1 METKQ
6 FQSAAQVSLHTY
18 NKKILLKNMEFI
30 LILVVCLCLML
41 PSSVLSV
48 DVTSACYVNS
58 GIGELKNSRVKYE
71 TIYVERVDLAAM
83 QSGRMEQVTEL
94 VPDTEQRL
102 DVPLDV
108 QNTGNELCTFNGY
121 C

>member
-1 METKQ
+1 MD
-6 FQSAAQVSLHTY
+6 L
-18 NKKILLKNMEFI
+18 I
-30 LILVVCLCLML
+30 LILVYCLCLML
-41 PSSVLSV
+41 PSSVVSV

-94 VPDTEQRL
+94 VPDTKQRL
-102 DVPLDV
+102 DV
-108 QNTGNELCTFNGY
+108 QITGNDLCTFNGY
-121 C
+121 CKQCVVGKVSASELASVFS

>member
-1 METKQ
+1 MD
-6 FQSAAQVSLHTY
+6 
-18 NKKILLKNMEFI
+18 FI
-30 LILVVCLCLML
+30 LILVVCLCLMP

-83 QSGRMEQVTEL
+83 QSG
-94 VPDTEQRL
+94 
-102 DVPLDV
+102 
-108 QNTGNELCTFNGY
+108 
-121 C
+121 